1 MNSKDIEF
9 CSPQEIKDFQEGL
22 LKKALAY
29 LNDNSAYYKR
39 MFDKYEI
46 DLSKINHIEDLVKI
60 PFTEKKD
67 LQLFNDDFLCCEKSK
82 IIDYITTSGTLGDPV
97 TFGCTE
103 GDLQRLAF
111 NEHKSFECAGLKP
124 GNIVQ
129 LMVTLDK
136 RFMAGMA
143 YFLGIRHLGASV
155 IRVGNGIPELQW
167 DTIRRLRP
175 DTIMCVPS
183 FILRLVQYA
192 EDHGIDYRNS
202 SIRRII
208 GIGEGM
214 REQDFSLNLLGRRIK
229 EKWDVQLFSTYS
241 STEMGATFAECEYGC
256 GGHVHPELIIVE
268 IIGDDDLPV
277 ADGEYGEIVVTTLGV
292 EGMPLLRF
300 RTGDIAAKRT
310 EQCRC
315 GRWSYRLTP
324 LVGRKNNM
332 IKLKGTTLYPP
343 AVNDVLDN
351 ADYVENY
358 VVIVHDSDAGT
369 DEVVVKVGLK
379 AVPDFDVVKDLKD
392 SFRSRIR
399 VAPIVEVH
407 PVEEIHQIN
416 FPAKS
421 RKPVKFID
429 LRKK

>member
-229 EKWDVQLFSTYS
+229 
-241 STEMGATFAECEYGC
+241 
-256 GGHVHPELIIVE
+256 
-268 IIGDDDLPV
+268 
-277 ADGEYGEIVVTTLGV
+277 
-292 EGMPLLRF
+292 
-300 RTGDIAAKRT
+300 
-310 EQCRC
+310 
-315 GRWSYRLTP
+315 
-324 LVGRKNNM
+324 
-332 IKLKGTTLYPP
+332 
-343 AVNDVLDN
+343 
-351 ADYVENY
+351 
-358 VVIVHDSDAGT
+358 
-369 DEVVVKVGLK
+369 
-379 AVPDFDVVKDLKD
+379 
-392 SFRSRIR
+392 
-399 VAPIVEVH
+399 
-407 PVEEIHQIN
+407 
-416 FPAKS
+416 
-421 RKPVKFID
+421 
-429 LRKK
+429 